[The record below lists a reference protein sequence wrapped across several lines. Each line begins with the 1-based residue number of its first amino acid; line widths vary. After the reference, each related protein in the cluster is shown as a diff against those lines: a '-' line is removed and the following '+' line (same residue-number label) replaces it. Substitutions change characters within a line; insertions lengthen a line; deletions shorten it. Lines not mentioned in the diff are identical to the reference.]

1 MNKTNE
7 FYEKQKPYKVILKLD
22 PLVMLAQLMKALYNI
37 VNKLLMVN
45 IQKDI

>member
-7 FYEKQKPYKVILKLD
+7 FYEKQKLYKVILKLD
-22 PLVMLAQLMKALYNI
+22 PLVMLAQLMQALYNI

-45 IQKDI
+45 IQKDV